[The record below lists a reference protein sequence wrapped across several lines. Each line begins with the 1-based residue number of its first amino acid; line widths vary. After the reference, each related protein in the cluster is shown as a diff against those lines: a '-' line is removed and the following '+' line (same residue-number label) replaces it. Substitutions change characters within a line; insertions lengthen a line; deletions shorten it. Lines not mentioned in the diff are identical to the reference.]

1 MKRLF
6 IAASV
11 AAAVFATQ
19 SACADEG
26 GHERRRASTTSSST
40 TTATTTATASTAMAH
55 PGRLLASNCFQCHGT
70 EGRSLG
76 EIDSLAGKSAS
87 DIYGD
92 VKEMQR
98 KPAGDDIM
106 FAHSRGYTD
115 QELRLIADYFASLA
129 R

>member
-11 AAAVFATQ
+11 AAAVIATQ
-19 SACADEG
+19 SVYAGED
-26 GHERRRASTTSSST
+26 GHERRRTSTSSSPSVT
-40 TTATTTATASTAMAH
+40 TSATTSAATPH

-76 EIDSLAGKSAS
+76 GIDSIAGKSAS

-98 KPAGDDIM
+98 KPVGDNIM
-106 FAHSRGYTD
+106 FAHSHGYTD
-115 QELRLIADYFASLA
+115 QELRLIADYFASLP

>member
-19 SACADEG
+19 SVCADEG
-26 GHERRRASTTSSST
+26 GHERRRASTTSSAT
-40 TTATTTATASTAMAH
+40 QTATATATTTATAH

-98 KPAGDDIM
+98 KPAGDNIM